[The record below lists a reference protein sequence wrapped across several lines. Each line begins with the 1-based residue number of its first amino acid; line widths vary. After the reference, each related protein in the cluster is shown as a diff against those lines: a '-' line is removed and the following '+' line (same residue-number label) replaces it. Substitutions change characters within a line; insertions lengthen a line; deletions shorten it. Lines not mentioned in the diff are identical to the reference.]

1 MAWQPHVSLCHRHRT
16 DEASVFL
23 CVCVG
28 VLNGR
33 AACHSLD
40 YTCRPIFSCGVELTG
55 YGDILVNALFG
66 IWKLTPWHEV
76 AADVTFFTLPAFK
89 KKFFLNRSCIRQSEW
104 QWHLYELL
112 HNWCFSLMSSSSGC
126 CGGYAVN
133 QPSITYGGA
142 LFSSA
147 AVSCG
152 RGYNRGG
159 NIWVSLAQGS
169 KRVRTAPE
177 YSGISLYFLH
187 SLNVLLFAMTGLVFQ
202 TENI

>member
-1 MAWQPHVSLCHRHRT
+1 MAASREFVPPSPHRRGQCVSVCVCWRFERPCSVSLTGLHLQAYFLMWCWADRIRWHPGERIIWHLEADTLTWGGSWCHL
-16 DEASVFL
+16 FL
-23 CVCVG
+23 YC
-28 VLNGR
+28 LR
-33 AACHSLD
+33 L
-40 YTCRPIFSCGVELTG
+40 
-55 YGDILVNALFG
+55 
-66 IWKLTPWHEV
+66 
-76 AADVTFFTLPAFK
+76 K
-89 KKFFLNRSCIRQSEW
+89 KKFFLNCSCIRQSEW

-112 HNWCFSLMSSSSGC
+112 HNWCFSLSSSSGC